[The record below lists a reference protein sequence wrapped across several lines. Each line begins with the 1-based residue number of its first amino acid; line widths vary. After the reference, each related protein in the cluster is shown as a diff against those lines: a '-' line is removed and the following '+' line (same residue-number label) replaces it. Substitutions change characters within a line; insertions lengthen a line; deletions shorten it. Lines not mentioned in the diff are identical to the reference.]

1 MADAHKRKRHPKYKT
16 RYRIK
21 NWPLYEEGLRARGDI
36 TLWFSADVMD
46 TWLSNPTGKPGRQ
59 RQYSELVI
67 ETILTLR
74 LVFKLP
80 LRQVEG
86 FTNSLF
92 AMMELPLK
100 SPDHTTLSRRN
111 KTLRP
116 TISSALCGKGPL
128 DIVVDSTGLSIHG
141 EGRWRQ
147 EKYGNHNR
155 RGWRKLHVAVDN
167 EGLVLSCSITDET
180 RKDASQAPRLL
191 KAVPGRMRSFT
202 ADGGYDERGVYAA
215 VAKHSSKASV
225 INPPCVNAQKFP
237 AATAALKQRNKH
249 IKAIATKGVYR
260 WRRESGYYRQS
271 VVEKSIYR
279 YKQIIGPGLR
289 ARNDHSRNGE
299 AALGCKILNRSRALG
314 MPQSYKV
321 T

>member
-21 NWPLYEEGLRARGDI
+21 NWPLYEKGLKASGDI
-36 TLWFSADVMD
+36 TLWFSGDVMD
-46 TWLSNPTGKPGRQ
+46 AWLPSPRGKPGRQ
-59 RQYSELVI
+59 RLYSELAI
-67 ETILTLR
+67 EAILTLR

-92 AMMELPLK
+92 SMMELPLK

-111 KTLRP
+111 RTLRP
-116 TISSALCGKGPL
+116 TISPALCGKGPL

-141 EGRWRQ
+141 EGIWRQ
-147 EKYGNHNR
+147 EKHGNHKR
-155 RGWRKLHVAVDN
+155 RSWRKLHIAVDGQ
-167 EGLVLSCSITDET
+167 GLVLSCSITNET
-180 RKDASQAPRLL
+180 RKDASEAGRLL
-191 KAVPGRMRSFT
+191 KAVRGRMRSFT
-202 ADGGYDERGVYAA
+202 ADGGYDERGVYAE

-225 INPPCVNAQKFP
+225 IIPPRVNAQKSP

-249 IKAIATKGVYR
+249 IKAIAAKGVYR

-271 VVEKSIYR
+271 IVENSIYR
-279 YKQIIGPGLR
+279 YKQIIGPSLR
-289 ARNDHSRNGE
+289 ARNDHSRKVE
-299 AALGCKILNRSRALG
+299 AVLGCKILNRSRALG
-314 MPQSYKV
+314 MPQSYYV
-321 T
+321 A

>member
-21 NWPLYEEGLRARGDI
+21 NWPLYEEGLRARGNI
-36 TLWFSADVMD
+36 TLWFSGDVMD
-46 TWLSNPTGKPGRQ
+46 AWLPNPTGKPGRQ
-59 RQYSELVI
+59 RLYSELAI

-86 FTNSLF
+86 FVNSLF
-92 AMMELPLK
+92 SMMGLALR

-116 TISSALCGKGPL
+116 TISPALCGKGPL

-147 EKYGNHNR
+147 EKYGNHKR
-155 RGWRKLHVAVDN
+155 RGWRKLHIAVDN

-191 KAVPGRMRSFT
+191 KTVRSRIRSFT

-215 VAKHSSKASV
+215 VAKHSPKASV
-225 INPPCVNAQKFP
+225 IIPPRVNAQKSP
-237 AATAALKQRNKH
+237 CATAALKQRNKH

-271 VVEKSIYR
+271 VVENTIYR
-279 YKQIIGPGLR
+279 YKQLIGPSLR
-289 ARNDHSRNGE
+289 ARNDHSRKVE
-299 AALGCKILNRSRALG
+299 AVLGCKILNRLRALG